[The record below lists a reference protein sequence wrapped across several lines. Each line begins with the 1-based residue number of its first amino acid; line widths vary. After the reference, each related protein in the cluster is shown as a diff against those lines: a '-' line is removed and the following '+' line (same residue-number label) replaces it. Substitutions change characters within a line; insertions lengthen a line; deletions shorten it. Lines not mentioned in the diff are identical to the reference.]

1 MRQGRSGQMLTASA
15 PLEHLPSEDMAL
27 DVGVDYGF
35 KMLVLPNINLIFRDL
50 FLCRYADCD
59 SQGPKYITQGILE
72 VQSPEA
78 VRDQDSLRPLRSFDY
93 YL

>member
-1 MRQGRSGQMLTASA
+1 MLTASA

-50 FLCRYADCD
+50 FCADMLTVTPRALNT
-59 SQGPKYITQGILE
+59 SPKVFWRFG
-72 VQSPEA
+72 VQ
-78 VRDQDSLRPLRSFDY
+78 RR
-93 YL
+93 